1 MSEDHDIPHLRQ
13 IAAETTTELCD
24 RAIRIA
30 ADSYSLRVEIEGFR
44 LSRTPWDATRLA
56 NALDNLVERSAA
68 VQSLVADLDAAA
80 EDCAGLV
87 PSNRHARRL

>member
-1 MSEDHDIPHLRQ
+1 MTEPTDIPHLRQ
-13 IAAETTTELCD
+13 IVTATVADLCE
-24 RAIRIA
+24 RAVKIA
-30 ADSYSLRVEIEGFR
+30 ADSYSLRIEIEGFR
-44 LSRTPWDATRLA
+44 ISRTPWDATRLA